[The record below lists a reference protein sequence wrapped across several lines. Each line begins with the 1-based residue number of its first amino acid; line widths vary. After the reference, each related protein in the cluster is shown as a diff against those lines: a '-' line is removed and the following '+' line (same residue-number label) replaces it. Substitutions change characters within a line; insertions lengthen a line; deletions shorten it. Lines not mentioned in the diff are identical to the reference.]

1 MKTFYQFLEGK
12 AADRAYALVRAK
24 FNVPL
29 ALENAVLFPASHGQ
43 EIATNKPSIDKM
55 KELMQKGTTVWH
67 EGDQAESI
75 VVDFLQKNQLEKL
88 PLRSWEPEAHGKEI
102 NSQGSLLNDIFGG
115 DAKSMLH
122 MIYSHPDVKE
132 TMVAGGHKINDKKR
146 NSQIKWNSTSSY
158 RPTIL
163 ELLIKSS
170 HGEKQAWAST
180 SAQASPENIRKL
192 LSQMP
197 QLSVML
203 DMEATPQNMH
213 KFLSLGQNLA
223 YNMFYVKGRENT
235 NSLAN
240 LESKVQLQRDMH
252 LLELMQKQGGIF
264 FAGSD
269 HVGNVRKLLE

>member
-1 MKTFYQFLEGK
+1 MITFKQFLESK
-12 AADRAYALVRAK
+12 AEDRAYALVRAK

-43 EIATNKPSIDKM
+43 EIATDKPSIDKM

-75 VVDFLQKNQLEKL
+75 VDDFLQKNELKHL
-88 PLRSWEPEAHGKEI
+88 PLRSWELEAHGKEI
-102 NSQGSLLNDIFGG
+102 DSQGSLLNDIFGG
-115 DAKSMLH
+115 DTKNMLH

-132 TMVAGGHKINDKKR
+132 TMVKGGHKINDKKITY
-146 NSQIKWNSTSSY
+146 QIRWNSTSSY

-170 HGEKQAWAST
+170 HGEKQAWASE

-223 YNMFYVKGRENT
+223 YNIFYIKGRANT
-235 NSLAN
+235 NQLAN
-240 LESKVQLQRDMH
+240 LESKVQIQRDMH
-252 LLELMQKQGGIF
+252 LLELMQKPGGIF

>member
-1 MKTFYQFLEGK
+1 MITFYQFLEGK

-24 FNVPL
+24 FNAPL
-29 ALENAVLFPASHGQ
+29 TLENSVLFPVSHGQ
-43 EIATNKPSIDKM
+43 EIATNDQSVNKM

-158 RPTIL
+158 RPAIL
-163 ELLIKSS
+163 QLLIKSS

-180 SAQASPENIRKL
+180 SAQASPKNIRKL

-269 HVGNVRKLLE
+269 HVGNVRKILA